1 MDAGFNKIL
10 IVEDDLSQKALW
22 NHVVARMRTG
32 ATIEWGVSAEQAKKL
47 IHQSQKSNAP
57 FDLIIVDLFLAGS
70 DTGLDFLKSKEV
82 LSQKAKT
89 ILVSAAD
96 QFSLESHLKNQ
107 LGQTKLITKPL
118 SLAKCERIIRELLD
132 SKEFVDGYSI

>member
-1 MDAGFNKIL
+1 MEASFNKIL

-32 ATIEWGVSAEQAKKL
+32 ASIEWGVSAEQAKKL
-47 IHQSQKSNAP
+47 IHESQKANSP

-70 DTGLDFLKSKEV
+70 DTGLDFLKSEEV
-82 LSQKAKT
+82 QSQNAKT

-96 QFSLESHLKNQ
+96 QVSLESHLKQ
-107 LGQTKLITKPL
+107 ELGQTKLVTKPL
-118 SLAKCERIIRELLD
+118 SVAKCERIISEMLD
-132 SKEFVDGYSI
+132 

>member
-10 IVEDDLSQKALW
+10 IVEDDLSQKVLW

-32 ATIEWGVSAEQAKKL
+32 ASIAWGVSAEQAKKL
-47 IHQSQKSNAP
+47 IHQSQKTKTP
-57 FDLIIVDLFLAGS
+57 FDLIVVDLFLAGS
-70 DTGLDFLKSKEV
+70 ETGLDFLKSKEV

-96 QFSLESHLKNQ
+96 QISLESHLKDE
-107 LGQTKLITKPL
+107 LSQTKLMTKPL
-118 SLAKCERIIRELLD
+118 SLAKCERII
-132 SKEFVDGYSI
+132 KEFFY

>member
-10 IVEDDLSQKALW
+10 IVEDDLSQKVLW
-22 NHVVARMRTG
+22 NHVVARMGHG
-32 ATIEWGVSAEQAKKL
+32 ASIEWGVSSEQAKKL
-47 IHQSQKSNAP
+47 IQQSQKSNSP

-82 LSQKAKT
+82 QSQNAKT

-96 QFSLESHLKNQ
+96 QKSLEKHLKEE
-107 LGQTKLITKPL
+107 LKYTRLITKPL
-118 SLAKCERIIRELLD
+118 SLAKCERIINEMLH
-132 SKEFVDGYSI
+132 